1 MAAHPA
7 NSSNPDNPAQ
17 PVALITGGTLGIG
30 AATAIA
36 LAKDGYDICLAARN
50 TKDLDVQRDIEA
62 LNARCHLIQADVS
75 QEASCKLVVEETISK
90 LGRLDVLVHSAGG
103 PALGGLL
110 TGAEKVWY
118 NAFDIHLHAAFH
130 LSRFA
135 VPHMIH
141 GDSSIIFISS
151 AAGLR
156 GVKNALAYSVVKGAL
171 FQLTKSMALELAPL
185 KIRVNCVSPGVIRTR
200 FQDILT
206 EEQVQNNLKN
216 RIPVGY
222 EGKPSDVADAISM
235 LVKNTFITGENI
247 TIDGG
252 MTMRIV

>member
-1 MAAHPA
+1 MPEYPG
-7 NSSNPDNPAQ
+7 NQDK

-36 LAKDGYDICLAARN
+36 LAKDGYDISLAARN
-50 TKDLDVQRDIEA
+50 TKDLEVQRDIEA
-62 LNARCHLIQADVS
+62 LKARCHTIQADVS

-90 LGRLDVLVHSAGG
+90 FGRLDVLVHSAGG

-135 VPHMIH
+135 VPHMTH

>member
-1 MAAHPA
+1 M
-7 NSSNPDNPAQ
+7 NK
-17 PVALITGGTLGIG
+17 VALITGGTLGIG

-36 LAKDGYDICLAARN
+36 LAGQGYQICLAARN
-50 TKDLDVQRDIEA
+50 VSDQSIQHQIES
-62 LNARCHLIQADVS
+62 LNVRCHMIKADVS
-75 QEASCKLVVEETISK
+75 SEATCQRIVEETVQT
-90 LGRLDVLVHSAGG
+90 LGRLNVLIHSAGG
-103 PALGGLL
+103 PAPGGLL

-118 NAFDIHLHAAFH
+118 SAFDIHVHAAFH

-135 VPHMIH
+135 VPFMQQE
-141 GDSSIIFISS
+141 DASIIFISS

-171 FQLTKSMALELAPL
+171 FQLTKSMAFELAPL

-222 EGKPSDVADAISM
+222 EGKPSDVADAICM